1 VKEYDREYFERWY
14 RGRFAAIG
22 SAPTLKRKIATCVA
36 MAEFVLDRP
45 LQSILDIGCG
55 EGRWQPVLYELRP
68 DASYIGIDSSQ
79 YAVDRFGTE
88 RNLRMGKFEQLEYHV
103 FEDRFDLVVC
113 SDVMHYLTS
122 AQIDAGLPVLADLV
136 EGVAFLETFT
146 RADEVEGDMV
156 GFKKRQ
162 PGTYREMFRE
172 VGLVPIGMQFYVPDD
187 VADILDALE
196 VPG

>member
-1 VKEYDREYFERWY
+1 MRIPGPALLFESGY
-14 RGRFAAIG
+14 AFFGKG
-22 SAPTLKRKIATCVA
+22 VG
-36 MAEFVLDRP
+36 AEHF
-45 LQSILDIGCG
+45 
-55 EGRWQPVLYELRP
+55 
-68 DASYIGIDSSQ
+68 
-79 YAVDRFGTE
+79 
-88 RNLRMGKFEQLEYHV
+88 
-103 FEDRFDLVVC
+103 
-113 SDVMHYLTS
+113 
-122 AQIDAGLPVLADLV
+122 V